1 MLWWSFLPCLPL
13 ELTVV
18 QSAKKTRIQN
28 PHNTAFIRY
37 CWSTTSMI
45 LKKRMHIDC
54 HLFIYQK
61 MIYVFV
67 FISMLDLNKLMS
79 TQVSWNNKVYLLFF
93 FKENNR
99 SYLLKLEGRCL
110 TELEK
115 ALQWVKMFF
124 KMRQYFINFNTYKRN
139 FFQNQRV
146 KKWKSEAKD
155 FKKKL
160 CRK

>member
-18 QSAKKTRIQN
+18 QSAKKSRIQN

-115 ALQWVKMFF
+115 ALQWVKICFLKWGNTSLISIHTKGTFF
-124 KMRQYFINFNTYKRN
+124 KI
-139 FFQNQRV
+139 
-146 KKWKSEAKD
+146 SE
-155 FKKKL
+155 
-160 CRK
+160 